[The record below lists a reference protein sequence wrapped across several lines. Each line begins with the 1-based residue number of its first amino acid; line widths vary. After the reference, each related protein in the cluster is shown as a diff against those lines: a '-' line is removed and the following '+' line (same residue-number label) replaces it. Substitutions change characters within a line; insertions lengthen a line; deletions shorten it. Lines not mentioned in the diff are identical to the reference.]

1 MKLFSY
7 EDLTSPKNRK
17 LVFRYI
23 LISIFG
29 YSFIFGG
36 LYILVDWFEVN
47 KTVSFVI
54 IYGLNYIFLYSIQ
67 LTLLF
72 KTKHSSKKLIRYIS
86 SILLFYLC
94 ANLLYNFGLKLN
106 LEYML
111 SSILTVVLLMPLR
124 FLVSKLL
131 VFRDY

>member
-7 EDLTSPKNRK
+7 ENLISPKNKK

-29 YSFIFGG
+29 YVFIFGG
-36 LYILVDWFEVN
+36 LFVLVDYFQID
-47 KTVSFVI
+47 KTISFVI

-67 LTLLF
+67 LKLLF
-72 KTKHSSKKLIRYIS
+72 KTKHNSKKLIRYIS

-106 LEYML
+106 LKYML

-124 FLVSKLL
+124 FLVSKLI

>member
-67 LTLLF
+67 LALLF

>member
-1 MKLFSY
+1 MKLFSH
-7 EDLTSPKNRK
+7 ENLISPKNKK

-29 YSFIFGG
+29 YGFIFGG
-36 LYILVDWFEVN
+36 LFILVDYFQID
-47 KTVSFVI
+47 KTISFVI

-67 LTLLF
+67 LKLLF
-72 KTKHSSKKLIRYIS
+72 KTKHNSKKLIRYIS

-106 LEYML
+106 LKYML

-124 FLVSKLL
+124 FLVSKLI